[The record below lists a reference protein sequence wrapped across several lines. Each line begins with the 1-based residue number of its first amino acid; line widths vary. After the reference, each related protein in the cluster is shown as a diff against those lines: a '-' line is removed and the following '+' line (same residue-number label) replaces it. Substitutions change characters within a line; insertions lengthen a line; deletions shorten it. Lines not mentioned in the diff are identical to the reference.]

1 MTTFETTFE
10 TLHPGVMV
18 QRELDYL
25 RLTQSDAAVKLG
37 IKPESLNR
45 IIKGHSPVTPDFALR
60 MERAFQLN
68 AEMLLKWQAGYDK
81 QQEEQ
86 AQIDQQDEINKW
98 ADQFPLT
105 AMYKLGMFPVSA
117 RDRRRGQH
125 LLTYFQVASVEA
137 YQNTYPQLKLAA
149 KGTPLTENIDM
160 NTVYAWMR
168 HAVNQSNTNIDE
180 LGDYTPSK
188 FADVIDSI
196 RPLLD
201 SSEIEAVYTALGIL
215 RKVGVHCEISD
226 SFPGLKIGGVTYWE
240 GKRPVICIST
250 RGKRLDIIWFTLLH
264 EIAHILLHGHQVYVT
279 HLTEQDPQIEHEAN
293 TWAANFL
300 ISPDD
305 WNSFTQRGIYKPNK
319 IVAFAA
325 QHRLHPC
332 FVLGRLQKEQL
343 VSPTAHR
350 QLHIYVK
357 LSTTTKPTAIPA

>member
-1 MTTFETTFE
+1 MTTFEI
-10 TLHPGVMV
+10 LHPGVMV
-18 QRELDYL
+18 LRELDYL

-98 ADQFPLT
+98 ADQFPLN
-105 AMYKLGMFPVSA
+105 AMYRLGMFPVSA

-149 KGTPLTENIDM
+149 KGTHRSDSVDM

-180 LGDYTPSK
+180 LGDYTPSR
-188 FADVIDSI
+188 FADALDRI
-196 RPLLD
+196 RPLLG
-201 SSEIEAVYTALGIL
+201 SAEIEAVFQAMDIL
-215 RKVGVHCEISD
+215 RTAGVHCEISD
-226 SFPGLKIGGVTYWE
+226 SLPGLKIGGVTYWE

-250 RGKRLDIIWFTLLH
+250 RGKRLDTIWFTLLH
-264 EIAHILLHGHQVYVT
+264 EIAHILLHGHQAYVT

-293 TWAANFL
+293 AWAANFL
-300 ISPDD
+300 ISPED
-305 WNSFTQRGIYKPNK
+305 WLSFTQRKAFSRNDMI
-319 IVAFAA
+319 AFAC
-325 QHRLHPC
+325 QHKLHPC
-332 FVLGRLQKEQL
+332 LVLGRLQKEQL
-343 VSPTAHR
+343 VSPAAHR
-350 QLHIYVK
+350 QLHIYVNLSSATK
-357 LSTTTKPTAIPA
+357 LMAIPA